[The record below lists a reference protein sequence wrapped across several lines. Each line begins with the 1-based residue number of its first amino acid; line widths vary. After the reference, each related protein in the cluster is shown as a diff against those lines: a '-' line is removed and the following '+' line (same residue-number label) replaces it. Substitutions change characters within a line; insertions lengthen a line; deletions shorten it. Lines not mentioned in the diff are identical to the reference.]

1 MEHYRVIIKAPNQ
14 PPEIV
19 SIMDSPNVIKT
30 VVGGSVY
37 VSVLDLFGVT
47 LYYNDEATDLTQK
60 LNFILPDGTRRK
72 ICGTVVIA
80 KTSNGK
86 RVDLDDDDVSAYRQ
100 WIKDRVTETKRIIS
114 AAMPIEV

>member
-1 MEHYRVIIKAPNQ
+1 MEQIRVIIKAPNQ

-30 VVGGSVY
+30 VVGGNVM

-47 LYYNDEATDLTQK
+47 LYYNDEATVFTHK
-60 LNFILPDGTRRK
+60 LNFILSDGSRRK
-72 ICGTVVIA
+72 IFGTVVIA

-86 RVDLDDDDVSAYRQ
+86 RVDLSDDDVSAYVQ
-100 WIKDRVTETKRIIS
+100 WIEDRVNDAKKILS
-114 AAMPIEV
+114 KV

>member
-30 VVGGSVY
+30 VVGGNVY

-47 LYYNDEATDLTQK
+47 LYYNDEATVFTHK
-60 LNFILPDGTRRK
+60 LNFVLPDGTRRK
-72 ICGTVVIA
+72 IFGTVVIA

-86 RVDLDDDDVSAYRQ
+86 RVDLDDEDITAYRQ

>member
-30 VVGGSVY
+30 VVGGNVM
-37 VSVLDLFGVT
+37 VSV
-47 LYYNDEATDLTQK
+47 

-86 RVDLDDDDVSAYRQ
+86 RVDLDDDDIAAYRQ

-114 AAMPIEV
+114 AAMTIEV

>member
-19 SIMDSPNVIKT
+19 NIMDSPNVIKT
-30 VVGGSVY
+30 VVGGSVM

-47 LYYNDEATDLTQK
+47 LYYNDEAELTQK

-86 RVDLDDDDVSAYRQ
+86 RVDLDDDDIAAYRQ

-114 AAMPIEV
+114 AAMTIEV